1 VFEPSDLS
9 DAQRK
14 ILKEFYQAPDVR
26 VPLNKI
32 ERRRIWDDFVSHR
45 DINNISNLQDSIPA
59 LYAEMEKALNQNR
72 NIQPAVFSE
81 CVYTQSLAKKF
92 SLSVYE
98 MHLENVRLDFENGI
112 LNSKE
117 LNSLTIRY
125 SFTNAGGTKTL
136 YQAGGASGVDCALH
150 TLSPNELTWIEM
162 KEPYARTSEPDLP
175 KYGEDGLLVSST
187 VFEESYP
194 QFKAMLE
201 EQLAKSLNVFEHIGN
216 NIAEFSASSIEKA
229 VTENYSGEKLAHVIC
244 TEDEDGNLVM
254 LPSNHVAFW
263 AKLEGEIR
271 PSGRNSYSVWTPKKL
286 MEILQS
292 MGAIVNDEFVKI
304 PVSKLKTANARG
316 GKKVS
321 RYKINPLFF
330 VRDSQVRIDGELA
343 SFPLNVVKQLNPSIT
358 AKMNFKGLKISDVKD
373 FYSELI

>member
-1 VFEPSDLS
+1 MVELS
-9 DAQRK
+9 VLSEAQRK
-14 ILKEFYQAPDVR
+14 ILQEFYSGPHVIVA
-26 VPLNKI
+26 LNKV
-32 ERRRIWDDFVSHR
+32 ERTRIWDDFVTNRNIH
-45 DINNISNLQDSIPA
+45 NISHLQNSIPA
-59 LYAEMEKALNQNR
+59 LYSEMEKALQQNR

-81 CVYTQSLAKKF
+81 CVYTQSLAQKL

-98 MHLENVRLDFENGI
+98 MHLENERLDLEKGI
-112 LNSKE
+112 MNSKE
-117 LNSLTIRY
+117 LNSLTVRY
-125 SFTNAGGTKTL
+125 SFTNASGTKTL

-175 KYGEDGLLVSST
+175 KYGEDGFLVSSSA
-187 VFEESYP
+187 FEESYP

-201 EQLAKSLNVFEHIGN
+201 EQLEKSLNVFERIGN

-271 PSGRNSYSVWTPKKL
+271 PSGRNSYSVWTPIKL

-292 MGAIVNDEFVKI
+292 MGATIKDDIVKI
-304 PVSKLKTANARG
+304 PVSKLKTSNARG
-316 GKKVS
+316 SKKVS

-330 VRDSQVRIDGELA
+330 VRDSQVRIDGEFA

-358 AKMNFKGLKISDVKD
+358 AKMNFKRLKISDVKD